1 MPTANAPLVFLGSSL
16 GGYYATYL
24 AQKYVVPAIL
34 INPAVRPYE
43 LLATMLGRQ
52 QNMYTQEVYQLTS
65 EHMQQLID
73 LEVQNLTVAKQ
84 LLVLLQTDDEVLDY
98 RLAAHTYLGSE
109 VDIEQGGDH
118 GYQNFDQRLPQILA
132 FVAQQHNQ

>member
-1 MPTANAPLVFLGSSL
+1 LVFLGSSL
-16 GGYYATYL
+16 GGYYATFL
-24 AQKYVVPAIL
+24 AQKYAVPAIL

-52 QNMYTQEVYQLTS
+52 QNMYTKEVYQLTS
-65 EHMQQLID
+65 EHMQQLMD
-73 LEVQNLTVAKQ
+73 LKVQNLTVAKQ

-98 RLAAHTYLGSE
+98 RLAARAYLGAE